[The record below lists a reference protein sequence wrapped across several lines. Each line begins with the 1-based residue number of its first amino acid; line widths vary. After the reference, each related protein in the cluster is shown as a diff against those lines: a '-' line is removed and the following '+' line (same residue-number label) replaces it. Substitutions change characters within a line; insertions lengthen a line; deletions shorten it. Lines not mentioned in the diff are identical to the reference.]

1 MLCQKRLLP
10 IKMMSTPAQSP
21 PRLSPLLV
29 LLVGIVAT
37 SISSI
42 LIRLAQAEA
51 PSLVVAAWRMILA
64 TAMLLPLC
72 WQWRRPELA
81 RLDSGGWALATA
93 AGLFLALHFAS
104 WISSLAYTSVASST
118 VLVTTT
124 PIWVGL
130 ASPIFLKESLSRLL
144 KVGIVLA
151 VGGSMIIGL
160 GATGIG
166 SNPLLGNSLAL
177 VGAVS
182 GSAYFLIGRRLRLRL
197 SLLSYATVVYGVA
210 AVVLWLVVLWQG
222 LPMTGYSPI
231 TYLLLFLMALV
242 PQLLGHSSYNWALG
256 YLPAAYVSV
265 AIVSE
270 PVVASFLALLIFQE
284 IPGWLTLVGGALIL
298 GGIVVSSKR

>member
-1 MLCQKRLLP
+1 
-10 IKMMSTPAQSP
+10 MSTPIHP
-21 PRLSPLLV
+21 PRISPLLV

-37 SISSI
+37 SISAI
-42 LIRLAQAEA
+42 LIRFAQAEA

-72 WQWRRPELA
+72 LRWRREELA
-81 RLDSGGWALATA
+81 RLDSGGWALALT

-130 ASPIFLKESLSRLL
+130 ASPLFLGESLSRPL
-144 KVGIVLA
+144 KIGIALA
-151 VGGSMIIGL
+151 VSGSVIIGL
-160 GATGIG
+160 GATAIG

-182 GSAYFLIGRRLRLRL
+182 GSAYFLIGRRLRVRL
-197 SLLSYATVVYGVA
+197 SLLSYATVVYGAA
-210 AVVLWLVVLWQG
+210 AVVLWLVVVWQG
-222 LPMTGYSPI
+222 LSMTGYSPV
-231 TYLLLFLMALV
+231 TYLILFLMALV

-265 AIVSE
+265 AIVCE
-270 PVVASFLALLIFQE
+270 PVVASLLAALFFQE
-284 IPGWLTLVGGALIL
+284 IPQTALDWATLLIGAAFIL
-298 GGIVVSSKR
+298 GGVAASSRQQAMKE

>member
-1 MLCQKRLLP
+1 
-10 IKMMSTPAQSP
+10 
-21 PRLSPLLV
+21 
-29 LLVGIVAT
+29 
-37 SISSI
+37 
-42 LIRLAQAEA
+42 
-51 PSLVVAAWRMILA
+51 
-64 TAMLLPLC
+64 
-72 WQWRRPELA
+72 
-81 RLDSGGWALATA
+81 
-93 AGLFLALHFAS
+93 
-104 WISSLAYTSVASST
+104 VASST

-182 GSAYFLIGRRLRLRL
+182 GSAYFLIGRRLRVRL

-298 GGIVVSSKR
+298 GAIVVSSKR